1 MDRRSLIAA
10 GTVAL
15 SSVVAQPAAASNSK
29 PSRSSG
35 PALSIAG
42 LGLPVIAD
50 GRLRNYVFVSLRLVL
65 GQGKTIEQMRSKEAF
80 FRDALV
86 KAAHRTPFSVAGDW
100 TRLDEARMSSALV
113 SAANSI
119 SGPGSITQ
127 VEIVAQTPR
136 RQAGMQ
142 AS

>member
-10 GTVAL
+10 GTAAL
-15 SSVVAQPAAASNSK
+15 TSVVAQPVVASNSK
-29 PSRSSG
+29 PSSSSG

-42 LGLPVIAD
+42 LGLPVITD
-50 GRLRNYVFVSLRLVL
+50 GRLRNYVFVSLRLEL
-65 GQGKTIEQMRSKEAF
+65 GRGKTIEQMRSKEAY

-113 SAANSI
+113 FAANSI
-119 SGPGSITQ
+119 SGPGSVTR
-127 VEIVAQTPR
+127 VEIVMQTPR
-136 RQAGMQ
+136 RTLVN
-142 AS
+142 S